1 MKLASVTVTA
11 ILAGSVLVSACSSS
25 GSYSSSSSSTAS
37 TSSST
42 GSTDS
47 SRLTVEKVQRAVDKA
62 LDWTRTGGGAKV
74 LGIQEI
80 PQENSAKADIQ
91 FNNFEYMADSV
102 GSPVSKDK
110 KVKPIPKDR
119 LPTPEEYA
127 EQLNRPREKSYSGS
141 GVAILKHYNDGRWVL
156 TEVHF
161 NFDGIKTNI
170 QIQ

>member
-1 MKLASVTVTA
+1 M
-11 ILAGSVLVSACSSS
+11 
-25 GSYSSSSSSTAS
+25 
-37 TSSST
+37 
-42 GSTDS
+42 
-47 SRLTVEKVQRAVDKA
+47 DKA
-62 LDWTRTGGGAKV
+62 LDWTRTGGGARV
-74 LGIQEI
+74 LGIQDS
-80 PQENSAKADIQ
+80 PQDNSAKADIQ

-119 LPTPEEYA
+119 LPTPDEYA